1 MKNSKHRHGLR
12 MVAFLVALHASF
24 FASQAQT
31 KLSPYHPG
39 QTPEGAVYYLP
50 KTALRISVL
59 VEKTTYQPGDFAPY
73 AQRYLRV
80 ADVSQEPKQSYRVTD
95 VLVTPCPVP
104 DSSKVYAV
112 RFNPLTVA
120 SRMMLSGDG
129 RLLGLNVDD
138 VTDVDMPP
146 FFVPTPQPTM
156 KEPRSLL
163 NEEIL
168 SCGSTAKMAELT
180 ASEIYDLREN
190 RSLLIKGQ
198 ADFMPHDGRQMQIM
212 LDELDAN
219 DRSLTSLFVG
229 VTRRDTTEHILWY
242 VPEAAPDSMPAPSTR
257 QVLFRLSQLRGLVE
271 PDDLS
276 GAPYYIMVDDISQ
289 LPPAEPTAKKAKAK
303 TESGIYVNVP
313 GRMRATILEGI
324 NPILVQDMPA
334 SQFGRTLLLSG
345 SLFNK
350 RYTTRL
356 RLNALTGAL
365 ERLDADQP
373 KKTFMLF
380 SKKEKAMDD
389 SPQRAH
395 E

>member
-1 MKNSKHRHGLR
+1 MKYK
-12 MVAFLVALHASF
+12 LVLSF
-24 FASQAQT
+24 IICLLFSVGAGAQT
-31 KLSPYHPG
+31 QLSQYKPG
-39 QTPEGAVYYLP
+39 QTAEGAVYYLP

-80 ADVSQEPKQSYRVTD
+80 AGVSQEPQQSYRVTD
-95 VLVTPCPVP
+95 VMVTPCPMP

-120 SRMMLSGDG
+120 SRMMLSEDG

-138 VTDVDMPP
+138 VDDVAMPP
-146 FFVPTPQPTM
+146 FFVPAPQPAL
-156 KEPRSLL
+156 KDPRQLMS
-163 NEEIL
+163 EEIL
-168 SCGSTAKMAELT
+168 SCSSIAKMAELT

-219 DRSLTSLFVG
+219 DRSLTSMFIG

-242 VPEAAPDSMPAPSTR
+242 EPQVGR
-257 QVLFRLSQLRGLVE
+257 QVLFRLSQQRGLVE

-276 GAPYYIMVDDISQ
+276 GAPYYITIDDISQ
-289 LPPAEPTAKKAKAK
+289 LPPEEPVAKKAKPK

-313 GRMRATILEGI
+313 GRMHVTILEGI
-324 NPILVQDMPA
+324 NPLLELESPA

-373 KKTFMLF
+373 KKTFVLF
-380 SKKEKAMDD
+380 PKK
-389 SPQRAH
+389 Q
-395 E
+395 

>member
-1 MKNSKHRHGLR
+1 
-12 MVAFLVALHASF
+12 
-24 FASQAQT
+24 
-31 KLSPYHPG
+31 
-39 QTPEGAVYYLP
+39 
-50 KTALRISVL
+50 
-59 VEKTTYQPGDFAPY
+59 
-73 AQRYLRV
+73 
-80 ADVSQEPKQSYRVTD
+80 VTD

-138 VTDVDMPP
+138 VADVDMPP
-146 FFVPTPQPTM
+146 FFVPTPQPAM

-219 DRSLTSLFVG
+219 DRSLTSLFLG
-229 VTRRDTTEHILWY
+229 VTSRDTTEHILWY

-257 QVLFRLSQLRGLVE
+257 QVLFRLSQQRGLVE

-289 LPPAEPTAKKAKAK
+289 LPHAEPSAKKAKAK

-334 SQFGRTLLLSG
+334 PQFGRTLLLSG

-373 KKTFMLF
+373 KKMFDF
-380 SKKEKAMDD
+380 FHKKSDE
-389 SPQRAH
+389 R
-395 E
+395 